1 VQKTCFGSTD
11 TTVVAQ
17 EKVAA
22 QKTTARRWWDIPRQI
37 AIFLIIAAVVGWALN
52 RISVSLERSQQPA
65 GLARGMLQGALM
77 PMSMPNLL
85 VGNDVTIYARN
96 NTGLTY
102 KLGYTLGVNVCGLFF
117 FSFFFWRV
125 RSWRRRR

>member
-1 VQKTCFGSTD
+1 
-11 TTVVAQ
+11 VVAF
-17 EKVAA
+17 A
-22 QKTTARRWWDIPRQI
+22 
-37 AIFLIIAAVVGWALN
+37 VGWALS

-65 GLARGMLQGALM
+65 GFARGLLQGALM

-85 VGNDVTIYARN
+85 VGNDVTIYAKN

-102 KLGYTLGVNVCGLFF
+102 KIGYTMGVNVCGLLF

-125 RSWRRRR
+125 RSWRGKGNPAGQK